1 MKTKTTVQIVLL
13 AGFLL
18 MNAGFAKQN
27 EGKQR
32 ESDVVEWVKFKDAK
46 TGNEVWQLTAH
57 DAPSEAFYFYA
68 QSFTRDDRYA
78 IFSSKRSGIWDAY
91 RCDLSTGVIVPL
103 TSGEDLRRACMYPDG
118 RSMAYI
124 SGWKYYTVDVHTL
137 EREEIFDFTGKLP
150 APPFFRPSFTQDGRY
165 TLVYT
170 RDEAT
175 GSVLYRV
182 DLVAKEILSLL
193 EVQTGGFGHE
203 QINPVNPDL
212 IAYAPSPDTQNDMH
226 LPMDKRPRARLINV
240 DAGTNTPFLIAPYGF
255 RATHDSWSPL
265 GDRYFFFEKT
275 QPGWTPVSIASIDL
289 QGKDYTRHYTDDT
302 VRLGHGAVSEDGA
315 WFITDSQ
322 QSYSNPLMLIN
333 LKDGKSKTLCWPDA
347 SVNTPARVHVHPN
360 FSTSGDYVI
369 YTSDVVKTD
378 TAQVYVV
385 PIRHIKDA
393 W

>member
-1 MKTKTTVQIVLL
+1 MHTRTSIQIVLL
-13 AGFLL
+13 AGSLL
-18 MNAGFAKQN
+18 MNAVFAKQN
-27 EGKQR
+27 EGKQQ

-46 TGNEVWQLTAH
+46 TGNEVWQLTTY

-68 QSFTRDDRYA
+68 QSFTSDDRYA
-78 IFSSKRSGIWDAY
+78 IFCSKRSGIWDAY
-91 RCDLSTGVIVPL
+91 RCDLATGVIVPL
-103 TSGEDLRRACMYPDG
+103 TSGEDLRRACMYSDG

-124 SGWKYYTVDVHTL
+124 SGWKYYKVGVHTL
-137 EREEIFDFTGKLP
+137 EREELFDFTGKLP
-150 APPFFRPSFTQDGRY
+150 APPLFRPSFTSDGRY

-170 RDEAT
+170 RDEAA

-182 DLVAKEILSLL
+182 DLVAKEILPLL
-193 EVQTGGFGHE
+193 EVKTSGFGHE
-203 QINPVNPDL
+203 QINPVNPNL
-212 IAYAPSPDTQNDMH
+212 ITYAPSPDTQNDMR
-226 LPMDKRPRARLINV
+226 LPMEERPRARLINV
-240 DAGTNTPFLIAPYGF
+240 EEGTNTPYLVAPYGF

-289 QGKDYTRHYTDDT
+289 HGKDYTRHYTDDT
-302 VRLGHGAVSEDGA
+302 VRLGHGAVSADGE

-322 QSYSNPLMLIN
+322 QSYSNPLILIN
-333 LKDGKSKTLCWPDA
+333 LKDGKSKILCWPDA

-360 FSTSGDYVI
+360 FSTSGNYVI